1 MQNTAPVSTNIE
13 TTKNSEIDEIF
24 QNLENTTT

>member
-1 MQNTAPVSTNIE
+1 MQNTATVSTNVE

-24 QNLENTTT
+24 QNLENITT